1 MCSRYF
7 LSFFFCFCNNS
18 WISVT
23 LDTFQIIATLKHFAL
38 GWPVSTSS
46 MFSGLGALL
55 INVDLL
61 QLECSL
67 PAVQY
72 QQKWYIMMLSQSH
85 GPHMYR
91 RSLGM

>member
-1 MCSRYF
+1 M
-7 LSFFFCFCNNS
+7 
-18 WISVT
+18 
-23 LDTFQIIATLKHFAL
+23 DTFQIIATLKHFAL

-85 GPHMYR
+85 R
-91 RSLGM
+91 RAHTLAIATAVMVTVRPAHAHGLHWCVVLTH